1 MFALQAHRTY
11 CPRISVMAA
20 FAFDSHRANMAYS
33 DNLDNL
39 VGRRS
44 WDIRNSGNL
53 RVGNNFALD

>member
-1 MFALQAHRTY
+1 
-11 CPRISVMAA
+11 MAA
-20 FAFDSHRANMAYS
+20 FAFDSHRVNMAYS

-53 RVGNNFALD
+53 RVENNFALD